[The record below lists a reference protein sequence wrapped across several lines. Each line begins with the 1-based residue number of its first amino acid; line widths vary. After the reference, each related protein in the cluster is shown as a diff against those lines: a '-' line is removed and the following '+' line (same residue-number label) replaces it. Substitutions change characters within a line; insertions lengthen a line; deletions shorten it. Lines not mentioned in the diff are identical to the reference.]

1 MMKAMAGQGPL
12 NWDIAQQFAFMGT
25 STEGGQSNVDPAA
38 RIAMEQ
44 LIPIAIM
51 HVGDVLGDQAQLSL
65 SQAKYEYC
73 TPAQWCHSTL
83 NAYKPL
89 FNELAVALG
98 QPSSTS
104 TGTGT
109 DIDIDSE
116 NSDPMSQMM
125 RNLTSMMAPS
135 LLGMTVGSMI
145 GQLAQK
151 AFGQYDL
158 LLPRSP
164 EHTILLVPGTI
175 DGFAESWSLPHAD
188 MRMWV
193 LIHELAAHAV
203 LQVPHIRLAL
213 LQSVEQHVKAFRPD
227 PSAAFERM
235 THLEVDADN
244 PMAALQQA
252 FSQPEIMLGAV
263 ISPEQE
269 AMMPALDALLAT
281 LVGVIDWTVDTVAQR
296 ILGGAGAIAEAVRRR
311 RIEESPADVFVEH
324 LLGVRYTRAV
334 VSRGKS
340 FVAGVIERS
349 SPEVLLGVLAS
360 ASALPTPAEVDAPGL
375 WLARLECE

>member
-25 STEGGQSNVDPAA
+25 STDGNQANVDPAA
-38 RIAMEQ
+38 RIALEQ
-44 LIPIAIM
+44 LIPIAMM
-51 HVGDVLGDQAQLSL
+51 HVGDVLGDQAQHSL

-73 TPAQWCHSTL
+73 TPAQWCQSTL

-98 QPSSTS
+98 QPSPTTS
-104 TGTGT
+104 DPRADLDT
-109 DIDIDSE
+109 E

-125 RNLTSMMAPS
+125 RNLANAMAPS

-158 LLPRSP
+158 LLPRDP

-175 DGFAESWSLPHAD
+175 DDFAGSWSLPKAD

-203 LQVPHIRLAL
+203 LHVPHIRRRL
-213 LQSVEQHVKAFRPD
+213 LHSVEQHVKAFRPD
-227 PSAAFERM
+227 PTAAFERM
-235 THLEVDADN
+235 SHLEVDSDN

-263 ISPEQE
+263 LSPEQE

-296 ILGGAGAIAEAVRRR
+296 VLGGAGAIAEAVRRR
-311 RIEESPADVFVEH
+311 RIEESPADIFVEH
-324 LLGVRYTRAV
+324 LLGVRYTKAV
-334 VSRGKS
+334 VARGKS

-349 SPEVLLGVLAS
+349 SPEMLLGVLANE
-360 ASALPTPAEVDAPGL
+360 SALPTPAEVDAPGL

>member
-1 MMKAMAGQGPL
+1 MGENGMGDNPFGGLPFFGDMMKAMAGQGPL
-12 NWDIAQQFAFMGT
+12 NWDIAQQFAVMGT
-25 STEGGQSNVDPAA
+25 STEGGQPNVDPAA
-38 RIAMEQ
+38 RIAIEQ
-44 LIPIAIM
+44 LIPIAVM
-51 HVGDVLGDQAQLSL
+51 HVGDVLGDAAQLSL
-65 SQAKYEYC
+65 SQAKYEFF

-89 FNELAVALG
+89 FNELATALG
-98 QPSSTS
+98 QPSASTS
-104 TGTGT
+104 GAHT
-109 DIDIDSE
+109 DIDLE

-125 RNLTSMMAPS
+125 RNLASMMAPS
-135 LLGMTVGSMI
+135 LLGMTIGSMI
-145 GQLAQK
+145 G
-151 AFGQYDL
+151 
-158 LLPRSP
+158 
-164 EHTILLVPGTI
+164 
-175 DGFAESWSLPHAD
+175 
-188 MRMWV
+188 
-193 LIHELAAHAV
+193 HAV
-203 LQVPHIRLAL
+203 LQVPHIRQAL
-213 LQSVEQHVKAFRPD
+213 LQAVERHVKAFRPD

-244 PMAALQQA
+244 PMAALQHA
-252 FSQPEIMLGAV
+252 FSQPEITLGAV

-296 ILGGAGAIAEAVRRR
+296 VLGGAGAIAEAVRRR
-311 RIEESPADVFVEH
+311 RIEESSADVFVEH

-349 SPEVLLGVLAS
+349 SPEMLLGILANP
-360 ASALPTPAEVDAPGL
+360 SALPTPAEVDAPGL